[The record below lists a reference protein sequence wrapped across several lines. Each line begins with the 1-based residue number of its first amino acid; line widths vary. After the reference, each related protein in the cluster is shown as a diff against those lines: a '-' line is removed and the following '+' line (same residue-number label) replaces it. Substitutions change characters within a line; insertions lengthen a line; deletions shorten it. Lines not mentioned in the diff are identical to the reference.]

1 MKRVGERHRRH
12 QPCASLQYSLSK
24 QERAKEHEK
33 DKESCEH
40 KLSASFTRFF
50 TAHARQH
57 KLQSIHT
64 SPSLLGPS
72 YSAVLLELCNFKSLS
87 LLKLSFK
94 EVFIE
99 NMFIYLF
106 KRDYLLA
113 YTSMKTK

>member
-1 MKRVGERHRRH
+1 MKRVRERH
-12 QPCASLQYSLSK
+12 QPCASLQCSLGK

-50 TAHARQH
+50 NAHVPQH

-64 SPSLLGPS
+64 TLSLLGPS
-72 YSAVLLELCNFKSLS
+72 CSAVLLVLCNSESLS
-87 LLKLSFK
+87 LLMLSFK

-99 NMFIYLF
+99 NVFIYLF
-106 KRDYLLA
+106 KLDYLRA
-113 YTSMKTK
+113 YTSMKSK

>member
-1 MKRVGERHRRH
+1 MKRVRERH
-12 QPCASLQYSLSK
+12 QPCASLQCSLGK

-50 TAHARQH
+50 NAHAQQH

-64 SPSLLGPS
+64 SLSLLGPS
-72 YSAVLLELCNFKSLS
+72 CSAVLLELCNFESVN
-87 LLKLSFK
+87 LLMLSFK

-99 NMFIYLF
+99 NVFIIYLNLII
-106 KRDYLLA
+106 YLLTQA
-113 YTSMKTK
+113 WKLN